1 MKAPGGA
8 KPIARGLI
16 SSPIFVGRTFR
27 FFPSTL
33 VYHWRCSSVKYGW
46 VRLWPLPPLKVGATL
61 WVEGPTPRWP
71 KGRLP
76 DGQGTVSRRLPRAT
90 AVASSPSGRGHVA
103 SSPSGRGHAVQ
114 PNGVGPRARPAAG
127 TATLAELVCRPAAV
141 FSRPAAVFSRPTA

>member
-1 MKAPGGA
+1 MGT
-8 KPIARGLI
+8 I
-16 SSPIFVGRTFR
+16 VDRTNSR
-27 FFPSTL
+27 SL
-33 VYHWRCSSVKYGW
+33 QYQLK
-46 VRLWPLPPLKVGATL
+46 RLWPLPPLKVGATL

-76 DGQGTVSRRLPRAT
+76 DGQGTVSRRLPKAT
-90 AVASSPSGRGHVA
+90 AVA

-141 FSRPAAVFSRPTA
+141 FSRPTA